1 MTLRR
6 ARSVAAVV
14 VSGST
19 IFVCFGCAASASTS
33 PPNASS
39 PNAPDLPEPG
49 SIEEI
54 RQFTTDAK
62 YLPASVSYVPDSS
75 TVPSPKKVLGHQIGA
90 PGVLSR
96 TADVDRY
103 FHALD
108 AASDR
113 VKVFSLGKSEEG
125 REMILA
131 AISDAATLA
140 DLDRYRDYTAAL
152 ADPRTCDRAKM
163 EDVLSKAKAIYY
175 LNGGLHSPETGSP
188 EMLMEL
194 AYRLAVSERPE
205 IQRIRDK
212 TIVLV
217 NPVSE
222 PDGRD
227 RVVEWYD
234 RYARGKNLSWDDY
247 SELGDVPYW
256 GHYAF
261 HDNNRDGIQ
270 VTLALTKAVNQMYWD
285 YHPTVV
291 HDLHESIPL
300 LYIMTGHGPYS
311 EAIDPVTVAEWTQ
324 FAYHESSALQA
335 DGLPGVWTWGF
346 WDGWW
351 PGYLFSIANNHNGI
365 GRFYETFGNSAA
377 DTFER
382 KLKDAKYLG
391 KKITDAQWYRP
402 WPPDEKVTWSLRN
415 NTNYMEAGVLEAL
428 SYASLHGE
436 ELLRDFW
443 IKGTRAVERGKS
455 QKPYAWVFPADQRDR
470 GRLAY
475 LVNQLSVHHVEVHR
489 ATAAFTVAEGTWP
502 AGTFVVRMDQPY
514 RNAAFNFLTE
524 QKFPAD
530 EPNPPYD
537 DVAWTMPLLYG
548 VEGKRI
554 DDVKMLDVSVDRVS
568 GPIAFPGKVSGDG
581 PVFALRD
588 TGQESIAPARFALRD
603 VTVEAAESAF
613 DVGDVTYPAGSWIV
627 RDGRGVRERLE
638 KAAAEFGLDFE
649 SIGAAPEVTRHSLD
663 LPRLGVYHTWI
674 ATQDCGWVRYT
685 FDHDGI
691 PYTLINDD
699 DVKAGGLR
707 DRFDVI
713 LFPETWGDL
722 KAIVHGIDPKHGPMA
737 YTKTAE
743 FPSHGVP
750 DASADIT
757 GGMGFLGLANFQKFL
772 DAGGVLVAIAN
783 AGTLPVEGGLVR
795 GISTFRSPEVFTP
808 GSEVR
813 AKFRRPE
820 HPIAYGYDETISIFR
835 GNGPIF
841 TVDEKDEAMVV
852 LQFGTKPGDDE
863 TDAKDAKPA
872 KDEPLCLSG
881 LVKGEGVLQRKP
893 AILDVPAGKGRV
905 ILFAFDPLH
914 RYLNHSDFRLA
925 TNAILNWNDLP
936 PTPKRKSA
944 TSTSAVGAS
953 AGRGE

>member
-1 MTLRR
+1 MTVRP
-6 ARSVAAVV
+6 ARDLVVLALAGSASFAAA
-14 VSGST
+14 
-19 IFVCFGCAASASTS
+19 GCAASASTPQS
-33 PPNASS
+33 IDASAF
-39 PNAPDLPEPG
+39 APDAPEPG
-49 SIEEI
+49 SVEEI
-54 RQFTTDAK
+54 RRFTTDAK
-62 YLPASVSYVPDSS
+62 YLPASVSYVPDSA
-75 TVPSPKKVLGHQIGA
+75 TVPSPKKVLGHLVGA
-90 PGVLSR
+90 PGILSR
-96 TADVDRY
+96 TADVHRY
-103 FHALD
+103 FRALD

-113 VKVFSLGKSEEG
+113 VSLFTIGKSEEG
-125 REMILA
+125 RDIVLA
-131 AISDAATLA
+131 AISDAANLA
-140 DLDRYRDYTAAL
+140 DLDRLRGYTAAL
-152 ADPRTCDRAKM
+152 ADPRTCDRAQM
-163 EDVLSKAKAIYY
+163 EAIVAKAKPIYY

-194 AYRLAVSERPE
+194 AHRLATSERPE
-205 IQRIRDK
+205 IRRIREK

-234 RYARGKNLSWDDY
+234 RYAKGRGYTWDEM

-270 VTLALTKAVNQMYWD
+270 VTLELTKAVNRMYWD
-285 YHPTVV
+285 WHPTVV

-351 PGYLFSIANNHNGI
+351 PGYLFSVANNHNSI
-365 GRFYETFGNSAA
+365 GRFYETFGNLAA

-382 KLKDAKYLG
+382 KLKDATYLG

-428 SYASLHGE
+428 SYTSLHGE
-436 ELLRDFW
+436 ELLRNFW
-443 IKGTRAVERGKS
+443 IKGHRAIERGKS
-455 QKPYAWVFPADQRDR
+455 EKPYAWVFPAEQRDR

-475 LVNQLSVHHVEVHR
+475 LVNQLGVHHVEVQR
-489 ATAAFTVAEGTWP
+489 TTSEFTVAEGTWP

-514 RNAAFNFLTE
+514 RGAAINFLEE

-537 DVAWTMPLLYG
+537 DVAWTLPLLYG
-548 VEGKRI
+548 VDGKPI
-554 DDVKMLDVSVDRVS
+554 DDAKILDVPGERVTAAVS
-568 GPIAFPGKVSGDG
+568 FPGKVSGEG

-603 VTVEAAESAF
+603 VDVEVVETSFA
-613 DVGDVTYPAGSWIV
+613 DGDVSFPAGSWIV
-627 RDGRGVRERLE
+627 RDGRGVRDRLA
-638 KAAAEFGLDFE
+638 KAAADFGLDFV
-649 SIGAAPEVTRHSLD
+649 SIGAAPDVPRHALD
-663 LPRLGVYHTWI
+663 LPRLAVYHTWI
-674 ATQDCGWVRYT
+674 ATQDCGWVRYA

-699 DVKAGGLR
+699 DVKRGGLR
-707 DRFDVI
+707 ERFDVI

-737 YTKTAE
+737 YTKTDE
-743 FPSHGVP
+743 FPSHGTP
-750 DASADIT
+750 DASPDIT
-757 GGMGFLGLANFQKFL
+757 GGMGFEGLASFQKFL
-772 DAGGVLVAIAN
+772 EAGGVLLAVAN

-795 GISTFRSPEVFTP
+795 GVSTFRSPEVFTP

-813 AKFRRPE
+813 AKFRRPD
-820 HPIAYGYDETISIFR
+820 HPIAYGYDETTSIFR
-835 GNGPIF
+835 GNGPVF
-841 TVDEKDEAMVV
+841 TVEEKDEGRIV
-852 LQFGTKPGDDE
+852 LQFGTKLADD
-863 TDAKDAKPA
+863 DPAAKDAKV
-872 KDEPLCLSG
+872 EPLCLSG
-881 LVKGEGVLQRKP
+881 LVKGEAALQRKP
-893 AILDVPAGKGRV
+893 AILDVPVGKGRV

-936 PTPKRKSA
+936 ATPKPKGTA
-944 TSTSAVGAS
+944 PAAS
-953 AGRGE
+953 ASASANGR